1 VVARGGTAV
10 NDSAVAALV
19 DAIDAELRG
28 RGSAERAVK
37 ERAYLKSEIEHY
49 GTNVP
54 AVRSIVRGVTRR
66 HPDLD
71 NDSLI
76 DLASALWGV
85 PVHER
90 RLAAAILL
98 SLHTDRLSAG
108 DLTYVERLLRESRTW
123 ALVDTLATSVVAPI
137 VERHPQAA
145 ATLDRWASDD
155 DFWIRRSA
163 LLAELPALRR
173 GDGDF
178 DRFARH
184 AQAML
189 TEREFFIRKAI
200 GWVLRDTARRRPELV
215 FDWLLPRAAE
225 ASGVTIREA
234 VKPLDADQRAAILSA
249 HRRAG

>member
-1 VVARGGTAV
+1 M
-10 NDSAVAALV
+10 NDATVAALA
-19 DAIDAELRG
+19 DAIDAELRA
-28 RGSAERAVK
+28 RGSTERAVK
-37 ERAYLKSEIEHY
+37 ERAYLKSEIDHY

-54 AVRSIVRGVTRR
+54 TIRSIAAGVRKR

-71 NDSLI
+71 HGALV
-76 DLASALWGV
+76 DLATALWEV

-90 RLAAAILL
+90 RLAAAVLL
-98 SLHTDRLSAG
+98 SLHADRLTAA
-108 DLTYVERLLRESRTW
+108 DLPYVERLLRESRTW

-137 VERHPQAA
+137 ADRHPEAA
-145 ATLDRWASDD
+145 MTLERWAADD

-184 AQAML
+184 AEMML

-215 FDWLLPRAAE
+215 FDWLLPRAAQ
-225 ASGVTIREA
+225 ASGLTVREA
-234 VKPLDADQRAAILSA
+234 VKPLDADRRSAILSA